1 MKTIAFLL
9 LSGFILFGFSSL
21 FRGPMDRFTSQP
33 GAKSVSEDNI
43 NDPGNK
49 APLDMNRPHTSES
62 KIKKDISAE
71 LGISSIQKE
80 SRSHTRGPGTP
91 LFNFSSPD
99 PAWYTVNDNVM
110 GGVSHSLVVV
120 DTELQMLSFSGD
132 VSLENNG
139 GFASTRSQWTN
150 YNLGAFDG
158 IALRVRGDGN
168 TYRFRIRTEETG
180 SGIAYT
186 SLFTTEADI
195 WQEVYI
201 PFSEMV
207 PLHRGFVVNI
217 AGSLNPE
224 SIRSFGLML
233 ADKQEGD
240 FSLDVDWINAV
251 AESKVEIKHAAN
263 TADKEQILDS
273 AFVDGWLITT

>member
-1 MKTIAFLL
+1 MLIG
-9 LSGFILFGFSSL
+9 LSSV
-21 FRGPMDRFTSQP
+21 FRGPMDRHIFQP
-33 GAKSVSEDNI
+33 GAKSVGESNTSGSGNETPRNTSRPITPESEI
-43 NDPGNK
+43 
-49 APLDMNRPHTSES
+49 EE
-62 KIKKDISAE
+62 DISVE
-71 LGISSIQKE
+71 TGTSSIQKE
-80 SRSHTRGPGTP
+80 SRSDTRSPGIP
-91 LFNFSSPD
+91 LFDFSGRE

-110 GGVSHSLVVV
+110 GGVSQSLVIV
-120 DTELQMLSFSGD
+120 DTELQRLSFSGD

-168 TYRFRIRTEETG
+168 SYRFRIRTEETG

-186 SLFTTEADI
+186 SLFATKADT

-207 PLHRGFVVNI
+207 PLYRGYVVKA
-217 AGSLNPE
+217 AGPLNPE

-233 ADKQEGD
+233 TDKQEGT

-251 AESKVEIKHAAN
+251 AESKVEIRYAAN
-263 TADKEQILDS
+263 TADNEQS
-273 AFVDGWLITT
+273 ADTVYFSS

>member
-9 LSGFILFGFSSL
+9 LSGFMLFGLSSV
-21 FRGPMDRFTSQP
+21 FRGSMDRLTFQP
-33 GAKSVSEDNI
+33 GGKSVGEGNSSG
-43 NDPGNK
+43 PGNETTLDTSR
-49 APLDMNRPHTSES
+49 PLTPES
-62 KIKKDISAE
+62 KIE
-71 LGISSIQKE
+71 EGISVETGTSSTPKE
-80 SRSHTRGPGTP
+80 SRSDARGPGIP
-91 LFNFSSPD
+91 LFDFSGRE

-110 GGVSHSLVVV
+110 GGVSNSLVVV
-120 DTELQMLSFSGD
+120 DTELQRLSFSGD

-168 TYRFRIRTEETG
+168 SYRFRIRTEETG

-186 SLFTTEADI
+186 SLFTTKANS

-201 PFSEMV
+201 PFSEMA
-207 PLHRGFVVNI
+207 PLYRGFVVNA
-217 AGSLNPE
+217 AGPLNPE
-224 SIRSFGLML
+224 SIRSFGLMV
-233 ADKQEGD
+233 ADKQTGE

-251 AESKVEIKHAAN
+251 AESKVEIRYAKN
-263 TADKEQILDS
+263 TVEHKPILDTVYFS
-273 AFVDGWLITT
+273 G